1 MQLNWDQRKT
11 ATEIRYSSLIPFYS
25 PIFIKGFFIS
35 LGFQKSSSD
44 IIISSFT
51 LLTTLLMLGKKNSFT
66 QFSESPFTNLF
77 KGLPCM
83 GISSGRMSWWGSMD

>member
-35 LGFQKSSSD
+35 LGFQKSSS
-44 IIISSFT
+44 
-51 LLTTLLMLGKKNSFT
+51 
-66 QFSESPFTNLF
+66 
-77 KGLPCM
+77 
-83 GISSGRMSWWGSMD
+83 GISLSVALHCLQPLQPY